1 MRRAF
6 VGEHAVKRF
15 YINRFA
21 VLFDRFNNGVD
32 IAADFLLVAVFSDT
46 DTLVVVVGF
55 VDSREA
61 RREFGDKRDVRAD
74 SCCLS
79 RG

>member
-1 MRRAF
+1 M
-6 VGEHAVKRF
+6 ERF

-46 DTLVVVVGF
+46 NALVVIVGF
-55 VDSREA
+55 VDSCEA
-61 RREFGDKRDVRAD
+61 RREFGDKGDVRAD

-79 RG
+79 GR